1 MKYLAMMVAIAS
13 LAACE
18 NMDSQS
24 RTTAGALGGGAVG
37 VGTAKALGGGTTAQV
52 IGGLAGAAG
61 GVAVAQNQQ
70 TAGRCYAT
78 RADGS
83 TYEIACP

>member
-1 MKYLAMMVAIAS
+1 MKYLVMILAIS
-13 LAACE
+13 GLTACE

-24 RTTAGALGGGAVG
+24 RNTVGALGGGAVG

-61 GVAVAQNQQ
+61 GVRSA
-70 TAGRCYAT
+70 TGAGASAT
-78 RADGS
+78 GDGW
-83 TYEIACP
+83 

>member
-1 MKYLAMMVAIAS
+1 MKYLAMIIAIVGLS
-13 LAACE
+13 ACE

-37 VGTAKALGGGTTAQV
+37 VGTAAALGGGKTAKV

-70 TAGRCYAT
+70 TADRCYAT
-78 RADGS
+78 RPDGS